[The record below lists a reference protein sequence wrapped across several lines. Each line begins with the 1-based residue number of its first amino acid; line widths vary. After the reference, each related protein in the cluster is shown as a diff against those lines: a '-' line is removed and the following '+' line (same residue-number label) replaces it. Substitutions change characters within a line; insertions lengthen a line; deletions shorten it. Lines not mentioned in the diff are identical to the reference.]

1 MGEDESVAGQVLAN
15 KYLLID
21 RLGEGGFGSIWRAEH
36 QVLKS
41 PVAVKLIDLDM
52 ARKDGAVERF
62 LREAQAT
69 AALRSPHVV
78 QVLDYGVDG
87 NQPFIVM
94 ELLEGENLADRIQ
107 RVGVL
112 PPLEVVRIVTHVARA
127 IGKAQ
132 ELGIV
137 HRDLKPENIFLVNN
151 GDEEIAKVLD
161 FGVAKIASPV
171 EFEQKTRTK
180 TGSLVG
186 TPYYMSPEQVQ
197 GNKSVDHRSDLWA
210 LGVIAFEMM
219 TGRRPFD
226 GEALGDLVLTI
237 CVRSIAVP
245 SSVAAVPAGFDA
257 WFARAVE
264 RDPDARFQSSRE
276 MALAL
281 LQVVE
286 GEEAGIRYTN
296 IDERVSRKPSA
307 SESGIGTEIPSRPNT
322 SAFALT
328 VRDRVSTSEVMGT
341 GSPLPSPGD
350 PSASNHATEP
360 EERLTPW
367 SLVGIAVLALAAG
380 AAAVYGV
387 FFLVRAHD
395 ASNDV
400 AIGYSPPT
408 SAHPRAASAASAG
421 SGTKKHRVDVAP
433 PGRSQRST
441 PDASS
446 MVNGPTGAASVSPA
460 SEPSRTPSPM
470 TTSPMP
476 SGSTVATAAQP
487 APPPIAPP
495 AAPPPENLAPTI
507 APIAVP
513 APIPALSAET
523 QPLSVAVPGADDGVS
538 VNPTETGD
546 RTLDKSEP

>member
-1 MGEDESVAGQVLAN
+1 MGEAESLAGQVLAD

-36 QVLKS
+36 QVLRS

-107 RVGVL
+107 RVGAL

-171 EFEQKTRTK
+171 EFEQNTRTK
-180 TGSLVG
+180 TGSLIG

-197 GNKSVDHRSDLWA
+197 GNKAVDHRSDLWA

-245 SSVAAVPAGFDA
+245 SAVAAVPAGFDV

-264 RDPDARFQSSRE
+264 RNPDARFQSSRE

-286 GEEAGIRYTN
+286 AEGAGMRYTN
-296 IDERVSRKPSA
+296 IDERVSQKPSP
-307 SESGIGTEIPSRPNT
+307 SESGTGMEIPSRPNA

-328 VRDRVSTSEVMGT
+328 VRDNVSADDERAGGSALPLT
-341 GSPLPSPGD
+341 GQLPATD
-350 PSASNHATEP
+350 HSAEQDEH
-360 EERLTPW
+360 LTPW
-367 SLVGIAVLALAAG
+367 SLFGIAVLALAAG

-387 FFLVRAHD
+387 FFLFRAHD
-395 ASNDV
+395 ASNAV
-400 AIGYSPPT
+400 VVGYSSPP
-408 SAHPRAASAASAG
+408 SVYPGAASATSGASG
-421 SGTKKHRVDVAP
+421 VSRHRLDVAP
-433 PGRSQRST
+433 TGKAQRSA
-441 PDASS
+441 PDPSS
-446 MVNGPTGAASVSPA
+446 TANGPTGVASESPLPEPGQTPSPAAPSPTASVSAPPTTAEPA
-460 SEPSRTPSPM
+460 PTPIPSP
-470 TTSPMP
+470 
-476 SGSTVATAAQP
+476 P
-487 APPPIAPP
+487 APL
-495 AAPPPENLAPTI
+495 PENLAPTT
-507 APIAVP
+507 APVPAP

-523 QPLSVAVPGADDGVS
+523 LPLSGALPHSLDEPTASPSQVAPIKPDNG
-538 VNPTETGD
+538 
-546 RTLDKSEP
+546 EP